1 MAKSGKKAK
10 SGKAKGFSTKKAGL
24 KFSPGAIGGNLK
36 RGRFAKRVSKAA
48 AVYLAS
54 AIEYSVWSVQ
64 TAAHLRGRVHSWA
77 RGSAGTRALVSLT
90 RTLYCTSELLE
101 LATKVAAKAKKTTLR
116 EVLCNRSVSVGG
128 VSCERGPSELKA
140 VPPSR
145 ATSPLPSAT
154 TMSSTSCWR
163 P

>member
-54 AIEYSVWSVQ
+54 AIEYSVGSVAS
-64 TAAHLRGRVHSWA
+64 AAHPWARFCTRGRSWFTEPHTVLHVRAA
-77 RGSAGTRALVSLT
+77 RARDQGRRQGQEDHAQGSAL
-90 RTLYCTSELLE
+90 
-101 LATKVAAKAKKTTLR
+101 
-116 EVLCNRSVSVGG
+116 
-128 VSCERGPSELKA
+128 
-140 VPPSR
+140 
-145 ATSPLPSAT
+145 
-154 TMSSTSCWR
+154 
-163 P
+163 

>member
-54 AIEYSVWSVQ
+54 AIEYSVWSVPS
-64 TAAHLRGRVHSWA
+64 TAGAHDLLQWRFPC
-77 RGSAGTRALVSLT
+77 TRALLSH
-90 RTLYCTSELLE
+90 
-101 LATKVAAKAKKTTLR
+101 
-116 EVLCNRSVSVGG
+116 
-128 VSCERGPSELKA
+128 
-140 VPPSR
+140 
-145 ATSPLPSAT
+145 
-154 TMSSTSCWR
+154 
-163 P
+163 

>member
-54 AIEYSVWSVQ
+54 AIEYSVWSVPS
-64 TAAHLRGRVHSWA
+64 TAHARTPAIAVPVH
-77 RGSAGTRALVSLT
+77 TRALVPLT

-116 EVLCNRSVSVGG
+116 EVLCNRSVS
-128 VSCERGPSELKA
+128 L
-140 VPPSR
+140 
-145 ATSPLPSAT
+145 
-154 TMSSTSCWR
+154 
-163 P
+163 

>member
-54 AIEYSVWSVQ
+54 AIEYSVWSVPS
-64 TAAHLRGRVHSWA
+64 TAHLRGRTHSCACGSGAHA
-77 RGSAGTRALVSLT
+77 RSCPTDPHTVLHVGAARARDQGRRQGQEDHAQGSAL
-90 RTLYCTSELLE
+90 
-101 LATKVAAKAKKTTLR
+101 
-116 EVLCNRSVSVGG
+116 
-128 VSCERGPSELKA
+128 
-140 VPPSR
+140 
-145 ATSPLPSAT
+145 
-154 TMSSTSCWR
+154 
-163 P
+163 

>member
-54 AIEYSVWSVQ
+54 AIEYSVWSVPS
-64 TAAHLRGRVHSWA
+64 TAHLRGAHALLRSWF
-77 RGSAGTRALVSLT
+77 RCTRALLSH
-90 RTLYCTSELLE
+90 
-101 LATKVAAKAKKTTLR
+101 
-116 EVLCNRSVSVGG
+116 
-128 VSCERGPSELKA
+128 
-140 VPPSR
+140 
-145 ATSPLPSAT
+145 
-154 TMSSTSCWR
+154 
-163 P
+163 